1 MWLKIN
7 ASGTSE
13 SLAVPFRYLSEPH
26 KFRIWDGN
34 LLRITILMKFPIP
47 LFFFFFFWQ
56 NLKFRG
62 NGSCRK
68 TSVWCWPAPGR
79 RVAQQRKT
87 KPVWLHVFTP
97 LKRFGFGSN
106 QERAFEVFIL
116 CQFLQIPFT
125 WIMELCASG
134 GNKPSTIINHL
145 LISQSHINQPFVIPN
160 MTFTPVAFTLSI
172 LGSLHQPSH
181 LQIYKVSKCSWLRTF
196 SSTGLILGC

>member
-7 ASGTSE
+7 ASVTSE
-13 SLAVPFRYLSEPH
+13 GLAVRFRCLSEPH
-26 KFRIWDGN
+26 KLGIWDGN

-47 LFFFFFFWQ
+47 LFFFFWQ
-56 NLKFRG
+56 NLKFRA

-79 RVAQQRKT
+79 RVAQQQKT

-125 WIMELCASG
+125 WITELCASG

-145 LISQSHINQPFVIPN
+145 LISQSHIIQPFFTPN
-160 MTFTPVAFTLSI
+160 TTFTSSFHP
-172 LGSLHQPSH
+172 LHPWVTS
-181 LQIYKVSKCSWLRTF
+181 SACSF
-196 SSTGLILGC
+196 ANI

>member
-7 ASGTSE
+7 ASVTSE
-13 SLAVPFRYLSEPH
+13 GLAVPFRCLSEPH
-26 KFRIWDGN
+26 KLGILDGN

-47 LFFFFFFWQ
+47 LFFFFWQ
-56 NLKFRG
+56 NLKFRA

-125 WIMELCASG
+125 WITELCASV

-145 LISQSHINQPFVIPN
+145 LISQSHINQPFVTPN
-160 MTFTPVAFTLSI
+160 TTFTSSFHP
-172 LGSLHQPSH
+172 LHPWVTS
-181 LQIYKVSKCSWLRTF
+181 SACSF
-196 SSTGLILGC
+196 ANI